1 MDKWFLLCAP
11 GCTRHRLAQRS
22 VFSERWDPKLDGSP
36 EADVTTSNA
45 RKFGVSK
52 LRLCFQ

>member
-11 GCTRHRLAQRS
+11 GCTRRRLAQRS
-22 VFSERWDPKLDGSP
+22 VFLERWDPRLDGSP